1 MGQNYVKIKV
11 RLRFPLE
18 NEMKG
23 GLYMARITFTEEK
36 RNISE
41 GISIDKFER
50 SIARISSEI
59 EQQEDRKRFSGR
71 RFGPGSV
78 EEELKGITMLD
89 SILSPYELLSK

>member
-1 MGQNYVKIKV
+1 MAKIT
-11 RLRFPLE
+11 
-18 NEMKG
+18 
-23 GLYMARITFTEEK
+23 YTETE

-50 SIARISSEI
+50 SITRISREI
-59 EQQEDRKRFSGR
+59 EQQEKRKRFSVR
-71 RFGPGSV
+71 RPGPGSV

>member
-1 MGQNYVKIKV
+1 MAKIT
-11 RLRFPLE
+11 
-18 NEMKG
+18 
-23 GLYMARITFTEEK
+23 YTETG

-50 SIARISSEI
+50 SITRNSREI
-59 EQQEDRKRFSGR
+59 EQQEKRKRFSVR
-71 RFGPGSV
+71 RPGPGSV